1 VRFLTT
7 LLAYHVSTI
16 SEPSPQLEKIPVAQ
30 LQRLAITP
38 SQCINETT
46 FVLKSEQLHY
56 LTRVLRLTAGD
67 RFIAIP
73 GTGTWW
79 LAELHA
85 NAEAKI
91 LQTLTPDTEL
101 VGKLTL
107 LAAPSKGNGFDD
119 VVRITTELGVSQI
132 VPLITQRTVLQ
143 PSPHRITRWQ
153 RIAQEAAEQS
163 HRLIVPDI
171 APPLAM
177 ADALQYSQQAVAHGQ
192 SCYIGTVDPRQPH
205 LLQHPIASE
214 HQGVVILVGPE
225 GGWTEAEQENAIAA
239 GCKPFSLG
247 RRVLRAITAAIVV
260 IALFSAQYEL
270 EDRSAKQ

>member
-1 VRFLTT
+1 LTT

-16 SEPSPQLEKIPVAQ
+16 TESHTQLEKIPVAQ

-46 FVLKSEQLHY
+46 FALKSEQLHY
-56 LTRVLRLTAGD
+56 LTRVLRLTEGD
-67 RFIAIP
+67 RFVAIP

-101 VGKLTL
+101 MGKLTL
-107 LAAPSKGNGFDD
+107 LAAPAKGNGFDD

-143 PSPHRITRWQ
+143 PSPHRISRWQ

-171 APPLAM
+171 VPPLTM
-177 ADALQYSQQAVAHGQ
+177 GDALQYIQQAVTHGQ
-192 SCYIGTVDPRQPH
+192 PCYVGTVDPKHPH
-205 LLQHPIASE
+205 LLQYPIASK
-214 HQGVVILVGPE
+214 HQGAVILAGPE
-225 GGWTEAEQENAIAA
+225 GGWTEAEQEDAIAA
-239 GCKPFSLG
+239 GCQPFSLG
-247 RRVLRAITAAIVV
+247 RRVLRAVTASIAV